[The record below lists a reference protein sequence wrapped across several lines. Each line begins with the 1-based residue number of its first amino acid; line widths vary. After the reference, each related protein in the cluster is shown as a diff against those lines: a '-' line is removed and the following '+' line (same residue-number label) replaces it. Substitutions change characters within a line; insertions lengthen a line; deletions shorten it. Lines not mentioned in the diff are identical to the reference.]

1 MPLLPSAPL
10 TLAPRTRK
18 LIWLVLGL
26 LLVVRLAAMA
36 IVPLTDTTEARY
48 GEIAR
53 KMAET
58 NNWVTPLHNYEVD
71 RATCEKIYCVELG
84 LKNYGTPFWAKPP
97 LSTWL
102 GAISIKLFGASDFSV
117 RLPSIFLGIGMMALT
132 WSWIASRRN
141 RDQALLT
148 VTLLASTVLFFAA
161 GGAVMTD
168 SSLAICTTLTMIA
181 FWRALQNEGRHWGYL
196 FFVGLGIGLLAKGPL
211 VGVLTFLPI
220 VPWVILRGEWRRAWQ
235 QIPWFSGSALMLAIS
250 LPWYALAELK
260 TPGFI
265 EYFIVGEH
273 INRFLHPGWTGDKYG
288 HAHSEPTGTI
298 WVYWLLSAFPFSLIA
313 VGWLGKNVLR
323 LRQLFTDEDGWAL
336 YLLLWVVM
344 LLCFFTFAGNIIW
357 PYVLPCLPAFACLA
371 VELFRRR
378 RTETTAWPARGFIA
392 ACGVIVVLGVAMSA
406 LYLAGQESVAKSS
419 QRNLVNTW
427 ISLRDDSGDNK
438 GEHSVSQL
446 VYYRS
451 KYQSAMFYTQGKVQ
465 FAGTEAE
472 LTTLLD
478 NRSIDFIA
486 VKTRDL
492 ERLTPS
498 LRAHFRTVAQFENIA
513 LLQEQ
518 AVALQP

>member
-1 MPLLPSAPL
+1 MPSLPHSL
-10 TLAPRTRK
+10 TLTSRTRNI
-18 LIWLVLGL
+18 IWLVLGL

-53 KMAET
+53 KMVET
-58 NNWVTPLHNYEVD
+58 NDWITPQVD
-71 RATCEKIYCVELG
+71 
-84 LKNYGTPFWAKPP
+84 YGVPFWAKPP

-102 GAISIKLFGASDFSV
+102 SAISAKIFGVSDFSV

-132 WSWIASRRN
+132 WNWIASKRN

-196 FFVGLGIGLLAKGPL
+196 FFVGLGVGLLAKGPL

-220 VPWVILRGEWRRAWQ
+220 VPWVILRSEWRRTWQ
-235 QIPWFSGSALMLAIS
+235 QIPWFSGSALMLIIS
-250 LPWYALAELK
+250 LPWYLLAELK

-273 INRFLHPGWTGDKYG
+273 INRFLKPGWTGDKYG

-298 WVYWLLSAFPFSLIA
+298 WLYWVLSAFPFSLIA
-313 VGWLGKNVLR
+313 VGWLGKNALR
-323 LRQLFTDEDGWAL
+323 LRQLFADEDGWAL
-336 YLLLWVVM
+336 YLLLWIVM

-357 PYVLPCLPAFACLA
+357 PYVLPGLPAFACLA

-378 RTETTAWPARGFIA
+378 RTEATPWPARGFIA
-392 ACGVIVVLGVAMSA
+392 ACGVILILGVAMSA

-419 QRNLVNTW
+419 QRNLVRAW
-427 ISLRDDSGDNK
+427 MSLRADRTSDSDGNND
-438 GEHSVSQL
+438 SQL

-451 KYQSAMFYTQGKVQ
+451 KYQSAMFYAQGKVK
-465 FAGTEAE
+465 FAETEAE
-472 LTTLLD
+472 LAALLD
-478 NRSIDFIA
+478 NRSIDFMA

-492 ERLTPS
+492 DSLPPS
-498 LRAHFRTVAQFENIA
+498 LRDHFKTVAQFDDIA

-518 AVALQP
+518 VAPLQP